1 MLSSANYRVSQQQ
14 KEIKFVHDKIKEFM
28 RKHQQHLPSQVF
40 LELDVIVHSSDYN
53 SKDNAMYQPP
63 KNEYDANVQLE
74 QILEEQERYNQ
85 LLASSG
91 RNRGHARFKSQ
102 IGLAGNKPVKGKL
115 LANNQRTEHDFK
127 SSGRTDSQL
136 RGI

>member
-1 MLSSANYRVSQQQ
+1 MERGELEEQYNNVKRNKDTLVHKHMTFKIRCEKTIEKLSNMLSSANYRVSQQQ

-63 KNEYDANVQLE
+63 KNEYDANV
-74 QILEEQERYNQ
+74 
-85 LLASSG
+85 
-91 RNRGHARFKSQ
+91 
-102 IGLAGNKPVKGKL
+102 
-115 LANNQRTEHDFK
+115 
-127 SSGRTDSQL
+127 
-136 RGI
+136 